1 MMSVQWP
8 STKCS
13 FIKTSSS
20 SRQRSWTG
28 PRHGTHPGPLSTH
41 TKFSLEEMVLQK
53 DSLNQNNHFDNK
65 VHKSQK
71 HAGYSCKKHRQ
82 HKHSD
87 KWKLHHMADFRF
99 CWKEWD
105 PASFNLCS
113 QEKKKRPKSQLR
125 LTHKFIYGRNI
136 KQLTTQSTEFRCSET
151 RHEKSQ
157 IERNMELFNLQS
169 QQTTNMNK
177 PSTQNATNTPN

>member
-113 QEKKKRPKSQLR
+113 QEKKKKA
-125 LTHKFIYGRNI
+125 KI
-136 KQLTTQSTEFRCSET
+136 ST
-151 RHEKSQ
+151 
-157 IERNMELFNLQS
+157 
-169 QQTTNMNK
+169 TTN
-177 PSTQNATNTPN
+177 TQIHLWQKHQAANHTINWIQMLWNQTRKVANREKYGII

>member
-1 MMSVQWP
+1 MQVIP
-8 STKCS
+8 VKSTDSINTATNESCITWLIFDFVGKNE
-13 FIKTSSS
+13 T
-20 SRQRSWTG
+20 QL
-28 PRHGTHPGPLSTH
+28 PLIC
-41 TKFSLEEMVLQK
+41 V
-53 DSLNQNNHFDNK
+53 
-65 VHKSQK
+65 
-71 HAGYSCKKHRQ
+71 AKK
-82 HKHSD
+82 
-87 KWKLHHMADFRF
+87 
-99 CWKEWD
+99 
-105 PASFNLCS
+105 
-113 QEKKKRPKSQLR
+113 KKKRPKSQLR